1 MAMGIRWYTRS
12 SVRSRITCLLPLL
25 LLLLVISSLLAACS
39 SSAPSVQRD
48 NLAYLYGKGPANL
61 RLYARVYH
69 ESADRTSVNFKLS
82 TADLLY
88 KSDGVG
94 GAYKAKVRITY
105 STFAEKDSRNLLDS
119 ASTLV
124 LDEAT
129 GQGEDRELIGRME
142 LRRTADRSFLLKVV
156 ARDLNRET
164 EAEIMLRVEA
174 DPAGSAQ
181 YFMPI
186 DSASGLP
193 LFADHVRPGQRMAVR
208 CETLSGQTLRATHH
222 KVNDALPPPVFSG
235 SLVDRNDP
243 APDSTF
249 HVSVDANG
257 RFELPTTK
265 PGIYHFL
272 PADADSTYGYVL
284 AVLEQSFPYVDQPAD
299 MVKPLRYITS
309 TQEFERITSATDTRR
324 AVERFW
330 LDAAGDRER
339 AREAIRIFYGRVENA
354 NRHFSALTEGW
365 RTDRGLVHI
374 IFGTPTT
381 IYRNTNGESWTYGE
395 ENNLMSLT
403 FNFVRRK
410 STLTGNDLV
419 LQRDPVLKGAWYR
432 NVESWRN
439 GRVYQN

>member
-1 MAMGIRWYTRS
+1 MGIGIIHRS
-12 SVRSRITCLLPLL
+12 SSSARSPIACLLPLL
-25 LLLLVISSLLAACS
+25 SIAFLLGACGS
-39 SSAPSVQRD
+39 SSPSVQRD
-48 NLAYLYGKGPANL
+48 NLAYLYGKGPTNL

-69 ESADRTSVNFKLS
+69 ESADRTIIQYKLS
-82 TADLLY
+82 TTDLLY

-94 GAYKAKVRITY
+94 GPYKAQVRISY
-105 STFAEKDSRNLLDS
+105 STFAEKDSRHLLDS
-119 ASTLV
+119 ASTMV
-124 LDEAT
+124 LDQAT

-142 LRRTADRSFLLKVV
+142 LRRVADRNFLLKVV
-156 ARDLNRET
+156 ARDLNRDSET
-164 EAEIMLRVEA
+164 EMILRVEA
-174 DPAGSAQ
+174 DPAGSPQ

-186 DSASGLP
+186 DSATGLP
-193 LFADHVRPGQRMAVR
+193 LFADHVRPGQRLAIR

-222 KVNDALPPPVFSG
+222 ALSEVLPPPVFSG

-249 HVSVDANG
+249 NVTVDANG
-257 RFELPTTK
+257 RFDVDTSK
-265 PGIYHFL
+265 PGIYHFA
-272 PADADSTYGYVL
+272 PADADSTRGYAL

-381 IYRNTNGESWTYGE
+381 IYRNANGESWTYGE

-410 STLTGNDLV
+410 STLTGNDLM